1 MLIPYLRN
9 EHESYMIY
17 NIKIIIFN
25 NTDALCSAVPVYAA
39 ERLRARAC
47 MRELVWEG
55 LVTDGRATTVGTV
68 RSSVSSQSKIS
79 YVKTCESSIKTSAR
93 ERFVANPRSA
103 RALTLK

>member
-25 NTDALCSAVPVYAA
+25 NTDVYYNIILCT

-47 MRELVWEG
+47 MRELVWVG
-55 LVTDGRATTVGTV
+55 LVTDGRQVICFKPVQHIV
-68 RSSVSSQSKIS
+68 R
-79 YVKTCESSIKTSAR
+79 E
-93 ERFVANPRSA
+93 NM
-103 RALTLK
+103 

>member
-1 MLIPYLRN
+1 MQC
-9 EHESYMIY
+9 IY
-17 NIKIIIFN
+17 VR
-25 NTDALCSAVPVYAA
+25 TYVYVYVYGS
-39 ERLRARAC
+39 LRARAC

-55 LVTDGRATTVGTV
+55 FVKWGVWGDSRKSV

-79 YVKTCESSIKTSAR
+79 YVKTCESSVETSAR